1 MGGAMQPG
9 DASGRVALWS
19 SNGEAGGEQPR
30 PGQGRRPGGGTGK
43 EAGAVRTELVLGVLL
58 RERRHGLVAGA
69 VHDLRQQPRGSP

>member
-1 MGGAMQPG
+1 M
-9 DASGRVALWS
+9 S
-19 SNGEAGGEQPR
+19 SLPSNITRECPLVLLTLQ
-30 PGQGRRPGGGTGK
+30 GK